1 MNMAVYVPQ
10 IIDNLNSTSTVDGLS
25 ANQGRILKEQQGNLE
40 DLSTLAK
47 TSLVD
52 AINEL
57 KNNETD
63 IASQLDAINGEVI

>member
-1 MNMAVYVPQ
+1 MAVYVPQ
-10 IIDNLNSTSTVDGLS
+10 IIDNLTSTSTVDGLS
-25 ANQGRILKEQQGNLE
+25 ANQGRILKEQQGDLE

-47 TSLVD
+47 SSLVD

-57 KNNETD
+57 KENETE

>member
-1 MNMAVYVPQ
+1 MAVYVPQ

>member
-1 MNMAVYVPQ
+1 MAVYVPQ
-10 IIDNLNSTSTVDGLS
+10 IIDNLTSTSTVDGLS
-25 ANQGRILKEQQGNLE
+25 ANQGRILKDQQGNLE

-47 TSLVD
+47 SSLVD

-57 KNNETD
+57 KENETE

>member
-1 MNMAVYVPQ
+1 MAVYVQQ
-10 IIDNLNSTSTVDGLS
+10 IIDNLTSTSTVDGLS

-47 TSLVD
+47 SSLVD

-57 KNNETD
+57 KENETE

>member
-25 ANQGRILKEQQGNLE
+25 ANQGRVLKENQG
-40 DLSTLAK
+40 DLNDLMTLAK

>member
-1 MNMAVYVPQ
+1 MAVYVPQ

-25 ANQGRILKEQQGNLE
+25 ANQGRVLKENQG
-40 DLSTLAK
+40 DLNDLMTLAK

>member
-1 MNMAVYVPQ
+1 MAVYVPQ

-25 ANQGRILKEQQGNLE
+25 ANQGRVLKENQGNLD
-40 DLSTLAK
+40 DLMTLAK

-63 IASQLDAINGEVI
+63 IASQLDVINGEVI

>member
-1 MNMAVYVPQ
+1 MAVYVPQ
-10 IIDNLNSTSTVDGLS
+10 IIDNLTSTSTVDGLS

-47 TSLVD
+47 SSLVN

-57 KNNETD
+57 KENETE

>member
-10 IIDNLNSTSTVDGLS
+10 IIDNLTSTSTVDGLS
-25 ANQGRILKEQQGNLE
+25 ANQGRVLKENQG
-40 DLSTLAK
+40 DLNYLMTLAK

>member
-1 MNMAVYVPQ
+1 MAVYVPQ
-10 IIDNLNSTSTVDGLS
+10 IIDNLTSNSTVDGLS

-47 TSLVD
+47 SSLVD

-57 KNNETD
+57 KENETE

>member
-1 MNMAVYVPQ
+1 MAVYVPQ

-47 TSLVD
+47 SSLVN

-57 KNNETD
+57 KENETE

>member
-1 MNMAVYVPQ
+1 MAVYVPQ
-10 IIDNLNSTSTVDGLS
+10 IIDNLTSTSTVDGLS
-25 ANQGRILKEQQGNLE
+25 ANQGRILKEQQGDLE

-47 TSLVD
+47 SSIVD

-57 KNNETD
+57 KENETE

>member
-1 MNMAVYVPQ
+1 MAVYVPQ
-10 IIDNLNSTSTVDGLS
+10 IIDNLTSTSTVDGLS

-40 DLSTLAK
+40 DLSTLTK
-47 TSLVD
+47 SSLVD

-57 KNNETD
+57 KENETE

>member
-1 MNMAVYVPQ
+1 MAVYVPQ
-10 IIDNLNSTSTVDGLS
+10 IIDNLTSTSTVDGLS
-25 ANQGRILKEQQGNLE
+25 ANQGRILKEQQGALE

-47 TSLVD
+47 SSLVD

-57 KNNETD
+57 KENETE

>member
-25 ANQGRILKEQQGNLE
+25 ANQGRVLKENQGNLD
-40 DLSTLAK
+40 DLMTLAK

>member
-25 ANQGRILKEQQGNLE
+25 ANQGRVLKENQG
-40 DLSTLAK
+40 DLDDLMTLAK

>member
-1 MNMAVYVPQ
+1 MAVYVPQ
-10 IIDNLNSTSTVDGLS
+10 IIDNLTSTSTVDGLS

-47 TSLVD
+47 SSLVD

-57 KNNETD
+57 KENETE
-63 IASQLDAINGEVI
+63 IASQLDVINGEVI